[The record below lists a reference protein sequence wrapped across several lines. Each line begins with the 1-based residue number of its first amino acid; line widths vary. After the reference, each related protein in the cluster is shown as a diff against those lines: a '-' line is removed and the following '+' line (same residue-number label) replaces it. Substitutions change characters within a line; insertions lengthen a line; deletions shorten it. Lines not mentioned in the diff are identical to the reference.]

1 MLGFGLAFLMLVV
14 GLRLEAASLAF
25 TFRHPRALLL
35 GLAVQMLVLPLL
47 ALLLNRIFALPPELA
62 LGLLVIA
69 AAPGGITSNYVALL
83 ARADLALSTAMTLTT
98 SLLAPVSL
106 PVVLSLSGA
115 LSGAAGFDLAGA
127 TLRLALG
134 VTAVAAL
141 PLALGLWLQRRF
153 AAGVRRWQAGLERA
167 ARLVFALIVL
177 TTFWANRAVML
188 QHFGSLGAA
197 ALALNLGAVT
207 AGLSLRL
214 VGLSAGQA
222 LAAAVECGLQNA
234 AIAIFVAVTVLGR
247 TELAVPA
254 LIYAVIMNVT
264 ALALVGLARRNV
276 TA

>member
-1 MLGFGLAFLMLVV
+1 M
-14 GLRLEAASLAF
+14 
-25 TFRHPRALLL
+25 
-35 GLAVQMLVLPLL
+35 
-47 ALLLNRIFALPPELA
+47 
-62 LGLLVIA
+62 
-69 AAPGGITSNYVALL
+69 
-83 ARADLALSTAMTLTT
+83 
-98 SLLAPVSL
+98 
-106 PVVLSLSGA
+106 
-115 LSGAAGFDLAGA
+115 
-127 TLRLALG
+127 LRLALG

-197 ALALNLGAVT
+197 ALALNLGAVA

-264 ALALVGLARRNV
+264 ALALVGLARRNA

>member
-1 MLGFGLAFLMLVV
+1 
-14 GLRLEAASLAF
+14 
-25 TFRHPRALLL
+25 
-35 GLAVQMLVLPLL
+35 
-47 ALLLNRIFALPPELA
+47 
-62 LGLLVIA
+62 
-69 AAPGGITSNYVALL
+69 
-83 ARADLALSTAMTLTT
+83 MTLTT

-115 LSGAAGFDLAGA
+115 LSGAAGFDVAGA
-127 TLRLALG
+127 MLRLALG

-153 AAGVRRWQAGLERA
+153 SAEVRRWQAGLERA

-197 ALALNLGAVT
+197 ALALNLGAVA

-264 ALALVGLARRNV
+264 ALALVGLARRNA

>member
-69 AAPGGITSNYVALL
+69 GAPGGITSNYVALL

-127 TLRLALG
+127 MLRLALG

-197 ALALNLGAVT
+197 ALALNLGAVA

-264 ALALVGLARRNV
+264 ALALVGLARRNA

>member
-106 PVVLSLSGA
+106 PLVLSLSGA

-197 ALALNLGAVT
+197 ALALNLGAVA

-264 ALALVGLARRNV
+264 ALAVVGLARRNA

>member
-106 PVVLSLSGA
+106 PLVLSLSGA

-153 AAGVRRWQAGLERA
+153 SAGVRRWQAGLERA

-177 TTFWANRAVML
+177 ATFWANRAVML

-197 ALALNLGAVT
+197 ALALNLGAVA

-264 ALALVGLARRNV
+264 ALALVGLARRNA